1 VFIVGVYRRGLS
13 SGFIVGVHRRRLDAV
28 FGRRQ
33 QLFKV
38 NDFVSFVSFVVKILA
53 ALKSAGT
60 SRPEYFS
67 PLRTQRTQRT
77 QRLGIDYS
85 RLTTLCPSWFSLSRA
100 FRILQTARS
109 QISCA
114 LHLTK
119 IRNSVDQPA
128 MSLSNGG
135 GQPSRVIEQDRGQLA
150 TGLLSA

>member
-1 VFIVGVYRRGLS
+1 VRYR
-13 SGFIVGVHRRRLDAV
+13 
-28 FGRRQ
+28 
-33 QLFKV
+33 LFKV

-60 SRPEYFS
+60 SRPGCFS
-67 PLRTQRTQRT
+67 PLRTQRT